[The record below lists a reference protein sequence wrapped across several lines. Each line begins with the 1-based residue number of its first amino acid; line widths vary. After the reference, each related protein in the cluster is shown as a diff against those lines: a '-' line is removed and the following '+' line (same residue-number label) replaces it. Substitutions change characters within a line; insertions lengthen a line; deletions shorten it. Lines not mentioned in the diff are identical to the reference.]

1 MKNKSLAYFAGI
13 LFIIGLMM
21 STQYNTVNGTDP
33 REVRGVWEIRQELT
47 QEKQL
52 HSELL
57 SEISLAD
64 ETLDNYGAVASESPE
79 QALKETIEKLR
90 NEAGLTEQSG
100 PGLKV
105 MIKPS
110 LEAVALGL
118 EIEQIAPDML
128 SRFLNEINRTVDAQ
142 VSVDG
147 QRIINSTAIRYING
161 TTTINTRPLTSP
173 PFEILVAAES
183 EEDIERLYNQLVVS
197 PIIQDLYIDNLS
209 VEVSKPQ
216 HQITIPA
223 YEGELNLSVLQLAEE
238 E

>member
-64 ETLDNYGAVASESPE
+64 ETLENYGAVASESPE
-79 QALKETIEKLR
+79 QALKETVEKLR
-90 NEAGLTEQSG
+90 SEAGLIEKTG
-100 PGLKV
+100 PGLEV
-105 MIKPS
+105 VIKPS

-128 SRFLNEINRTVDAQ
+128 SRFLNEINRTVDAE

-147 QRIINSTAIRYING
+147 QRVINSTAIRYING
-161 TTTINTRPLTSP
+161 QATINTIPLRSP
-173 PFEILVAAES
+173 PFEIKVVTES
-183 EEDIERLYNQLVVS
+183 DEETERLYNQLVAS
-197 PIIQDLYIDNLS
+197 PIMQDLYIDNLS

-216 HQITIPA
+216 QEITIPA
-223 YEGELNLSVLQLAEE
+223 YEGELNLSVLQPAEE